1 MVRSPQDLSEDL
13 SSHLLPSPGS
23 QLRHRTTLTLQPSR
37 GKTKF
42 LLLPQHR
49 KRCTESTKLGRL
61 AVISCLKRGT
71 SCSDA
76 GNFKHWGWRWR
87 TRADPESQSATRGN
101 PLRSWSRG
109 CGAGQRPR
117 GKECPGTPR
126 SRAGD
131 PAGRRGVNT
140 NPLPGDHTSASPRV
154 PKTAHSPW
162 GQGRKT

>member
-1 MVRSPQDLSEDL
+1 MVRFPQDLSEDL
-13 SSHLLPSPGS
+13 SSHLLPSPSS
-23 QLRHRTTLTLQPSR
+23 QLRYRTTLTLQPSR
-37 GKTKF
+37 GKTSF
-42 LLLPQHR
+42 SCPS
-49 KRCTESTKLGRL
+49 TENGALRVPSSEGWLSS
-61 AVISCLKRGT
+61 AALKRGT

-87 TRADPESQSATRGN
+87 TQQTRSPN
-101 PLRSWSRG
+101 PRHAGTRCARG
-109 CGAGQRPR
+109 VGLAELGSGRG

-154 PKTAHSPW
+154 PKTTHSPW